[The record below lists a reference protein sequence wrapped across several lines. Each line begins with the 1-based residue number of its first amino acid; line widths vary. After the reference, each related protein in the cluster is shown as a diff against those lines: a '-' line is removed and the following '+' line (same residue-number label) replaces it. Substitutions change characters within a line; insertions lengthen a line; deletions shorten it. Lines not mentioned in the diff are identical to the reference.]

1 MNTFSSR
8 KLRLSKWTAV
18 KPRNKEKHFI
28 VTELVLDADEN
39 ISGCMIEAV
48 HSKREQLIDWRELQD
63 TEKWRQGWK

>member
-18 KPRNKEKHFI
+18 KPSNKEKHFI

>member
-18 KPRNKEKHFI
+18 KPSNKEKHFI

-63 TEKWRQGWK
+63 TKKWRQGWK

>member
-18 KPRNKEKHFI
+18 KPSNKEKHFI
-28 VTELVLDADEN
+28 VTELVLYADEN
-39 ISGCMIEAV
+39 ISGCMIEAL

-63 TEKWRQGWK
+63 TEKWRQGWR